1 MKNRQV
7 AVIRE
12 LTRELPW
19 KCYKIHIKP
28 SIGDCSQV
36 ANPERFPAQEWRC
49 DIVGFAFI
57 ARWAAARV
65 QAIEQQDYIINWE
78 LDARIP
84 LYILTKA
91 GKDFVLYS
99 RLCAADSCDGAAVA
113 AVAKTSTNSLALS
126 NRRWRIQRQNRVSPI
141 LLACNRPIV
150 ENQLQCSRDDVVV
163 EEAMFLAVDDVRR
176 RKIDVRKK

>member
-7 AVIRE
+7 AVIHE

-91 GKDFVLYS
+91 GEDFVLYS
-99 RLCAADSCDGAAVA
+99 RLCEAVSCDEAAVG

-126 NRRWRIQRQNRVSPI
+126 KRRRRIRRQNRVTPK
-141 LLACNRPIV
+141 LACSRPIV
-150 ENQLQCSRDDVVV
+150 EKQLQCSCDDVVV

>member
-12 LTRELPW
+12 LTRELKG

-99 RLCAADSCDGAAVA
+99 RLCAADSCDEV

-126 NRRWRIQRQNRVSPI
+126 NRRCRIQRQNRVTPI
-141 LLACNRPIV
+141 LACSGPIV
-150 ENQLQCSRDDVVV
+150 EKQLQCSCDDVVV